1 MAGIGKRGR
10 FAKPPTFARPL
21 GMRVLVGRA
30 VPGGGATDFRAL
42 AEALLGAFRG
52 TAPPVP
58 RMRSILR
65 SIPPLGSMR
74 ARDYHLPARP

>member
-1 MAGIGKRGR
+1 MVY
-10 FAKPPTFARPL
+10 L
-21 GMRVLVGRA
+21 GDEL
-30 VPGGGATDFRAL
+30 GG
-42 AEALLGAFRG
+42 EFRG

-74 ARDYHLPARP
+74 ARDYRLPARP